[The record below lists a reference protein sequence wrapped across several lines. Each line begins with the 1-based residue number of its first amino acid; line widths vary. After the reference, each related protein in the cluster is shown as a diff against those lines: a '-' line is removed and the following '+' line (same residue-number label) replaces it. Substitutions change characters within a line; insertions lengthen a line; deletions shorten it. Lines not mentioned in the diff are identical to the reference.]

1 MFKLINFYHCYYYCY
16 IMSSSKFK
24 KELSEKYTT
33 GLTVDKIKQFFYE
46 KSINDNAKK
55 LHLFQRIEENSD
67 QTKLKVELYKES
79 ILNKYFD
86 QIYVIN
92 LPKQLNR
99 RVTIVS
105 QFNQLGIKYKFI
117 DGING
122 LDPQYHEEW
131 KKYRINPGIWGY
143 YMVMIK
149 IFNDAIKAGHKS
161 IVVFDDDVVFHNNFQ
176 YMNKTFEY
184 LLRKQWLTIL
194 LGASEP
200 SWKYYNDQ
208 VIQNNGYY
216 NPKRTDGSFAV
227 CYNYPSYHY
236 LLHECIKFRGTYDS
250 YALRSLYDRYPN
262 ACFTLYPNLVI
273 ADVSKSSL
281 REERDMI
288 KSCQKFRWNIE
299 EYNYHNRGEPV
310 TILIYFKDQVEQLAA
325 LLPSILKQDY
335 NNIQIKILDDCSK
348 NRTANAV
355 KQLSNTFSNVE
366 LISNQYP
373 MGYLPTLKKAVY
385 TSESKYIFILDI
397 DRKTDVNKNLVSALL
412 SYYLVKG
419 YDQPILLKPV
429 DYKSVFASKKHLRLS
444 WRADLETMEP
454 YLKSKGIVHIVG

>member
-1 MFKLINFYHCYYYCY
+1 MFKLIIFYHCYYYCY
-16 IMSSSKFK
+16 TMSSSKFK
-24 KELSEKYTT
+24 KDLSEKYTT
-33 GLTVDKIKQFFYE
+33 GLTVDKIKQFFHE
-46 KSINDNAKK
+46 KRINDNAKK
-55 LHLFQRIEENSD
+55 LELFQRIEENSNK
-67 QTKLKVELYKES
+67 TKVKIELYKES

-99 RVTIVS
+99 KVTIIS
-105 QFNQLGIKYKFI
+105 QFKQLGIKFKFI

-122 LDPQYHEEW
+122 LDQPYHEEW

-149 IFNDAIKAGHKS
+149 IFNDAIKNGYRS

-176 YMNKTFEY
+176 YMNKTFEH

-208 VIQNNGYY
+208 IIQSNGYY
-216 NPKRTDGSFAV
+216 NPKRTDGSFAI

-236 LLHECIKFRGTYDS
+236 LLHECIKFKGTYDS
-250 YALRSLYDRYPN
+250 YALRSLYERYPN
-262 ACFTLYPNLVI
+262 SCFTLYPNLVI

-288 KSCQKFRWNIE
+288 KSCQKFRWNLE
-299 EYNYHNRGEPV
+299 EYNYYNRGELV
-310 TILIYFKDQVEQLAA
+310 TILIYFKDHVEQLAA
-325 LLPSILKQDY
+325 LLPHILKQDY

-348 NRTANAV
+348 NRTAKAV
-355 KQLSNTFSNVE
+355 KQMARTFPNIE
-366 LISNQYP
+366 LIQNQYP
-373 MGYLPTLKKAVY
+373 MGYLPTLKKAVDAI
-385 TSESKYIFILDI
+385 ESKYIFILDI
-397 DRKTDVNKNLVSALL
+397 EKDKLAENLISSLL
-412 SYYLVKG
+412 SYYLVKE

-429 DYKSVFASKKHLRLS
+429 DYKSVFASKKHLPLS

-454 YLKSKGIVHIVG
+454 YLKNKGIVHIVG